1 MQAPKHATWL
11 LPSLLAAVLCG
22 CNDTRDLAPASPDT
36 PWQTTVSKPGGQPN
50 TAPPGTPPAA
60 LASGAV
66 PGRFDLPR
74 DAALPYPD
82 THPEIDAGHEY
93 SLVELIDIAQR
104 SNKQTRIAWEQAR
117 QAAIAVG
124 ISRAAYLPQLTVDV
138 LGGYQRSVSPFPN
151 LNLPS
156 NLGLNNTY
164 NKGYIT
170 SQTEGV
176 FPSVTISYLL
186 LDFGGRTA
194 NVQAARQSS
203 FAANVAFTAAHQ
215 QLILEVSQS
224 YFQLG
229 AADAQAES
237 AAQSLK
243 NAELLLDAAEAKLRH
258 GEGTVTD
265 VDQARRSVAQS
276 RYAVAQ
282 AATTRNASVYS
293 LLSAMGAPPDLKLR
307 VAFPSNQV
315 LPRQAGATVQQLMQ
329 TALERRPD
337 LLADL
342 AKLRASQAQVASARS
357 ELFPK
362 LLLSAKGSGKYGQI
376 STENLPSTSIRGTEA
391 GVYLDFSWT
400 IFQGGTLQNR
410 VRLAQSATAEAVTTL
425 QQAQDQAMRQVALNY
440 DELATGLTQYDAA
453 LALQTAS
460 ETAFASAADA
470 YRHGVG
476 TLTEASNAQTALATA
491 RGTVA
496 AAHAQVLTTAAALAF
511 ATGQLTST
519 QDVSG
524 PASGASHFEGGP
536 TPPGPT
542 PP

>member
-1 MQAPKHATWL
+1 MPAASRAAWL
-11 LPSLLAAVLCG
+11 LLPVLAGAPCG

-36 PWQTTVSKPGGQPN
+36 PWQTTISEPGRRLKA
-50 TAPPGTPPAA
+50 APRGTPPSA
-60 LASGAV
+60 LASGAT

-74 DAALPYPD
+74 EPALPYPD
-82 THPEIDAGHEY
+82 DHPPINAAHEY

-124 ISRAAYLPQLTVDV
+124 VSQAAYLPQITVDA

-156 NLGLNNTY
+156 NLGFNNTY

-170 SQTEGV
+170 SQIEGL

-215 QLILEVSQS
+215 QLILEVSRS
-224 YFQLG
+224 YYQLG
-229 AADAQAES
+229 AADAQMES

-243 NAELLLDAAEAKLRH
+243 NAQLLLESAEQKFRH
-258 GEGTVTD
+258 GEGTITD
-265 VDQARRSVAQS
+265 VDQARRSVAQA

-307 VAFPSNQV
+307 VAFPSGQV
-315 LPRQAGATVQQLMQ
+315 LPRQVGATVQQLMQ
-329 TALERRPD
+329 KALERRPD

-342 AKLRASQAQVASARS
+342 AKLRASQAQVAAARS

-362 LLLSAKGSGKYGQI
+362 ILLSAKGSGKYGQI
-376 STENLPSTSIRGTEA
+376 STDNLPSTSIRGTEA

-400 IFQGGTLQNR
+400 VFQGGTLQNR
-410 VRLAQSATAEAVTTL
+410 VRLAQSAAAEAVATL
-425 QQAQDQAMRQVALNY
+425 QQAQEQAMRQVALNY

-460 ETAFASAADA
+460 QVAFDSAADA

-491 RGTVA
+491 RSTVA
-496 AAHAQVLTTAAALAF
+496 AVHAQVLTTAAALAF
-511 ATGQLTST
+511 ATGQLTSS
-519 QDVSG
+519 QDVNG
-524 PASGASHFEGGP
+524 PLAANNVD
-536 TPPGPT
+536 PGPK